1 MEGALAFTFHCG
13 RYYGAV
19 SAAVGEALYWPDPGV
34 FVLVD
39 KESGG
44 GGVAPVVD
52 LGFEPRVRLAR
63 NIKCNTYT

>member
-1 MEGALAFTFHCG
+1 
-13 RYYGAV
+13 
-19 SAAVGEALYWPDPGV
+19 LYWPDPGV